1 MCNSLSM
8 RSHAVNQVRGRTGPT
23 LPVMTAGSA
32 APDQERGRGAVGEP
46 VAAVQSVDRAL
57 TILEIVAAREAA
69 GVTEIAVEL
78 GVHKS
83 TVSRLIS
90 VLESRGFVEQLAD
103 RGKYRLGF
111 GILRLAGS
119 GSWQRDLAS
128 EASGVCQ
135 SLAQDL
141 GETVN
146 VAILTEDRAVNISQ
160 ARGPA
165 AISVHN
171 WVGQITPLHATS
183 SGKVLL
189 AFAVGGDLGDL
200 LGRELPRFTDRTIT
214 DLDALVAEL
223 DRVRRQGYATTVAEY
238 EDALNAVAVPVRDQT
253 GEVVAAVSVAGPS
266 YRLTPEAV
274 ESALPRLLSAAAD
287 LSQRLGYTP
296 HA

>member
-1 MCNSLSM
+1 
-8 RSHAVNQVRGRTGPT
+8 
-23 LPVMTAGSA
+23 MTAGSA
-32 APDQERGRGAVGEP
+32 VPTPDRGRGALGEP

-57 TILEIVAAREAA
+57 TILEIVAAREVA

-111 GILRLAGS
+111 GIVRLAGA
-119 GSWQRDLAS
+119 GAWQRDLAS
-128 EASGVCQ
+128 EASGICEA
-135 SLAQDL
+135 LALDL

-189 AFAVGGDLGDL
+189 AFAARGDLADL
-200 LGRELPRFTDRTIT
+200 LGRDLPRFTARTIT

-223 DRVRRQGYATTVAEY
+223 EDVRRRGFAMTVAEY
-238 EDALNAVAVPVRDQT
+238 EESLNAVAVPIRNHAGD
-253 GEVVAAVSVAGPS
+253 VVAAISVAGPS
-266 YRLTPEAV
+266 YRLTPGAMDAAV
-274 ESALPRLLSAAAD
+274 PRLLAAASD
-287 LSQRLGYTP
+287 LSRRLGFTP
-296 HA
+296 AA